1 MPPRSEFRGQGEQR
15 HRRHGYRSD
24 DAGAKRAPVPSRVPV
39 AISEKVVSETDW
51 TA

>member
-1 MPPRSEFRGQGEQR
+1 MAPRSEFRGQGEQR
-15 HRRHGYRSD
+15 HGRHGYRSD
-24 DAGAKRAPVPSRVPV
+24 DAGSKRAPVPSSSSV